1 MVGGGVAMI
10 AGQVSAGA
18 FYASVPYGL
27 AVMSILTGKHIDQ
40 MEFDAGRGIR
50 TLPVLL
56 GEKAARGFNVATV
69 VLIYV
74 VTAVLIAIGQL
85 TAFAALII
93 VAFPRAARAISV
105 MSRPRPAAPPEGYV
119 GWPLWYHRACL
130 AHNRLFGW
138 TYILGLALGAAW
150 PAVRISLWTW
160 PG

>member
-1 MVGGGVAMI
+1 
-10 AGQVSAGA
+10 
-18 FYASVPYGL
+18 
-27 AVMSILTGKHIDQ
+27 
-40 MEFDAGRGIR
+40 
-50 TLPVLL
+50 LPVLL
-56 GEKAARGFNVATV
+56 GERAARGFNVATV

-74 VTAVLIAIGQL
+74 VTAALIAIGQL

-93 VAFPRAARAISV
+93 VAFPRALRAISV

-138 TYILGLALGAAW
+138 IYILGLALGAAW